1 MRDTMTKMR
10 NKMEVELSEYQ
21 TNVFVEAENLLAN
34 QGNLGEKLFE
44 DTYVI
49 QKEMVTYVKNSI
61 SESGNETTIGM
72 DAMAVYRHITGFFVN
87 SDDDTRLFGD
97 DGNPTQ
103 ITQGGGQSAG
113 GGGGG
118 TGRGRGGSNIATL

>member
-1 MRDTMTKMR
+1 MRDTMVKMR

-97 DGNPTQ
+97 GGNTN
-103 ITQGGGQSAG
+103 TTSGGGQPT

>member
-1 MRDTMTKMR
+1 
-10 NKMEVELSEYQ
+10 MEVELSEYQ

-61 SESGNETTIGM
+61 SESGSETTTGM
-72 DAMAVYRHITGFFVN
+72 DAMAVYNYILGIVDTTPNVSTTSTG
-87 SDDDTRLFGD
+87 
-97 DGNPTQ
+97 GNTN
-103 ITQGGGQSAG
+103 TTSGGGQPTG

>member
-1 MRDTMTKMR
+1 MVKMR

-61 SESGNETTIGM
+61 PESGNETTIGM

-87 SDDDTRLFGD
+87 SDDDTRLFG
-97 DGNPTQ
+97 
-103 ITQGGGQSAG
+103 
-113 GGGGG
+113 
-118 TGRGRGGSNIATL
+118 

>member
-1 MRDTMTKMR
+1 MAKMR

-21 TNVFVEAENLLAN
+21 TNVFVEAENMLAN

-61 SESGNETTIGM
+61 SESGSETTIGM

-97 DGNPTQ
+97 GGNTN
-103 ITQGGGQSAG
+103 TTSGGGQPTG

>member
-1 MRDTMTKMR
+1 MVKMR

-61 SESGNETTIGM
+61 PESGSETTIGM
-72 DAMAVYRHITGFFVN
+72 DAMAVYNYILGIVDTTPNVSTTSTGGSTN
-87 SDDDTRLFGD
+87 TTS
-97 DGNPTQ
+97 
-103 ITQGGGQSAG
+103 GGGQPTG

>member
-1 MRDTMTKMR
+1 MVKMR

-61 SESGNETTIGM
+61 PESGNETTIGM

-97 DGNPTQ
+97 GGNTN
-103 ITQGGGQSAG
+103 TTSGGGQPT